1 MKRIRQWLVK
11 GIVTISLLLF
21 IPTAV
26 LFVRSLFVTNLVQ
39 IFRENAIDARTDY
52 EDSFQFSM
60 GLGGLS
66 FERGRGERKFSNA
79 YTASLERKQSGYSYD
94 NLYHVNWTDTGRA
107 YGGIIN
113 GPHSFRFLGFRWR
126 RIAQP
131 PNEPFS
137 GGFDIT
143 IPLLIPLAIFGILPF
158 IFLRNRF
165 IRISR
170 AEDNLCLACG
180 YDLRA
185 TPDRCPECG
194 TIPEKKEIISN

>member
-1 MKRIRQWLVK
+1 MKRFRRWVFNGL
-11 GIVTISLLLF
+11 VTISVLLLL
-21 IPTAV
+21 PVAV
-26 LFVRSLFVTNLVQ
+26 LFVRSLFVTNLIQV
-39 IFRENAIDARTDY
+39 FRENAIDTRTDY

-79 YTASLERKQSGYSYD
+79 YTASLLRKQSGYSYD
-94 NLYHVNWTDTGRA
+94 NRYHVNWTNTRRA

-113 GPHSFRFLGFRWR
+113 GSRSFRFLGFRWR
-126 RIAQP
+126 RIAQT

-143 IPLLIPLAIFGILPF
+143 IPMLLPLAIFAILPF

-165 IRISR
+165 IRTSR
-170 AEDNLCLACG
+170 SEDNLCLACG

-194 TIPEKKEIISN
+194 TIPPRK